1 MRNRACRDNELAGVA
16 SCNRKL
22 LESQQCLLL
31 TKSVLS
37 VRMQMRTMQGL
48 AGLRD
53 PMFHWGL
60 EFSVI
65 SNSFQ
70 QKAQQWHFL
79 TGHLSQG
86 ARPGADEGNS
96 EVFWFEQMNPRVTNL
111 GTWILRSSS
120 VLCVRRV
127 FTLPASLP
135 IRQRRERFRSQEP
148 ELHLLLK
155 PLALLL
161 RSTSPPRTSPFCIC
175 AHRNVESCTPRQQE

>member
-22 LESQQCLLL
+22 LESQQCLL

-37 VRMQMRTMQGL
+37 VRMQMRTMQVL

-86 ARPGADEGNS
+86 ARPRADQGNS
-96 EVFWFEQMNPRVTNL
+96 EVFRFEQMNPRVANL
-111 GTWILRSSS
+111 GTWILPKLQCP
-120 VLCVRRV
+120 LCEKG
-127 FTLPASLP
+127 F
-135 IRQRRERFRSQEP
+135 
-148 ELHLLLK
+148 H
-155 PLALLL
+155 
-161 RSTSPPRTSPFCIC
+161 PPRLTADQAAQRALSFSQTGASPS
-175 AHRNVESCTPRQQE
+175 A